1 MGNSVTPE
9 VEVLSKM
16 IRQYFSQEQSE
27 EKTIQALN
35 HLRCVLHEISP
46 FAQEPVDCVLWVKA
60 DEIVANDYNPNVMA
74 PSEKKLLKQSLEK
87 DGFTQPIVVS
97 EETSHYLM
105 VDGFHRQLLGRRTVT
120 GKRLKGWLPVTCIN
134 PDRKGQTSRIAATIR
149 HNRARGK
156 HQITSMSDIV
166 RDLSRLGW
174 TDERIGTELGMDQ
187 DEVLRLKQIS
197 GLTELFQQ
205 ADFSPA
211 WTVT

>member
-97 EETSHYLM
+97 EKTSHYLV

>member
-97 EETSHYLM
+97 EETSHYLV

-187 DEVLRLKQIS
+187 DEALRLKQIS

>member
-97 EETSHYLM
+97 EETSHYLV
-105 VDGFHRQLLGRRTVT
+105 VDGFHRQLLGSRTVT

>member
-97 EETSHYLM
+97 EETSHYLV

-134 PDRKGQTSRIAATIR
+134 PDRKEQTSRIAATIR